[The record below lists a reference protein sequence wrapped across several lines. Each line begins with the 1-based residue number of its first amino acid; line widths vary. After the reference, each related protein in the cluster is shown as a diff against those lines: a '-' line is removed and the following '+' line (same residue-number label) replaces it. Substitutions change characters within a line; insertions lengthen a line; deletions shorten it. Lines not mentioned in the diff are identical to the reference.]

1 MQNLWWRLSLAENLK
16 GEKAL
21 QNKLKK
27 AKREIPI
34 DMAAALYQEGLLVM
48 ETSMRRTPVKVGT
61 LKNSH
66 ETSQPDWKGNIQV
79 GGPAAPYAKIVH
91 ERIIG
96 PGGNKVRHKTGQAKF
111 LQSALE
117 EATPN
122 LAARLAKRIDLN
134 KLG

>member
-1 MQNLWWRLSLAENLK
+1 LAENLK

-21 QNKLKK
+21 QDKLKK
-27 AKREIPI
+27 AKRVIPFE
-34 DMAAALYQEGLLVM
+34 MAAGLYQEGLLVM
-48 ETSMRRTPVKVGT
+48 ETSMRRTPVEIGT
-61 LKNSH
+61 LRGSH
-66 ETSQPDWKGNIQV
+66 ETGQPEWKGKMLQVNIQV

-117 EATPN
+117 EATPG